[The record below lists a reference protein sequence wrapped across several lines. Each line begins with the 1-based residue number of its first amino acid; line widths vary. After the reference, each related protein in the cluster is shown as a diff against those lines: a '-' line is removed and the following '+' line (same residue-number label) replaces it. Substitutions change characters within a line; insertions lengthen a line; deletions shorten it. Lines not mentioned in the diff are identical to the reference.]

1 MKKIVGLILLAVMV
15 LIAVPAKSQIKF
27 GIKGGL
33 NISSVHFNKD
43 LVGKDNVTGFNIG
56 PMVEVMAP
64 IMGVGFDAAILYS
77 QKGIGVKSEKDIKN
91 DYIDV
96 PVNLKWKFGL
106 PIIKGYLAA
115 GPYVGF
121 RVGGDKLWDIPG
133 SVGDQLKAKS
143 FNAGLNLGAGV
154 ELIKHLQVG
163 FNYALGLT
171 DDYSA
176 SKLELNGKTEGG
188 RLRLPSCSKKNK
200 EYLMADKQRPDFS
213 SPAFFVTFGIA
224 MNIVRINKNK
234 NEVRRRYTPA
244 PVGE

>member
-106 PIIKGYLAA
+106 LLSKDIWRLVRMSVSVWVAISYGI
-115 GPYVGF
+115 F
-121 RVGGDKLWDIPG
+121 R
-133 SVGDQLKAKS
+133 DQS
-143 FNAGLNLGAGV
+143 
-154 ELIKHLQVG
+154 E
-163 FNYALGLT
+163 T
-171 DDYSA
+171 S
-176 SKLELNGKTEGG
+176 
-188 RLRLPSCSKKNK
+188 
-200 EYLMADKQRPDFS
+200 
-213 SPAFFVTFGIA
+213 
-224 MNIVRINKNK
+224 
-234 NEVRRRYTPA
+234 
-244 PVGE
+244 

>member
-1 MKKIVGLILLAVMV
+1 MKKIVGLILLAVMA

-64 IMGVGFDAAILYS
+64 IMGVGFDAAILYA

-106 PIIKGYLAA
+106 PIVKAYLAA
-115 GPYVGF
+115 GPYIGF
-121 RVGGDKLWDIPG
+121 RVGGDKFWDIPG
-133 SVGDQLKAKS
+133 SVADQVKAKNFS
-143 FNAGLNLGAGV
+143 AGLNFGAGV
-154 ELIKHLQVG
+154 ELISHLQVG
-163 FNYALGLT
+163 FNYGLGLT
-171 DDYSA
+171 DNYSIEKVNLSDGA
-176 SKLELNGKTEGG
+176 GKNRGWSITAAI
-188 RLRLPSCSKKNK
+188 L
-200 EYLMADKQRPDFS
+200 F
-213 SPAFFVTFGIA
+213 
-224 MNIVRINKNK
+224 
-234 NEVRRRYTPA
+234 
-244 PVGE
+244 

>member
-1 MKKIVGLILLAVMV
+1 MKKIVGLILLAVMA

-43 LVGKDNVTGFNIG
+43 LVRKDNVTGFNIG

-106 PIIKGYLAA
+106 PIVKAYLAA
-115 GPYVGF
+115 GPYIGF
-121 RVGGDKLWDIPG
+121 RVGGDKFWDIPG
-133 SVGDQLKAKS
+133 SVADQVKAKNFS
-143 FNAGLNLGAGV
+143 AGLNFGAGV
-154 ELIKHLQVG
+154 ELISHLQVG
-163 FNYALGLT
+163 FNYGLGLT
-171 DDYSA
+171 DNYSIEKVNLSDGA
-176 SKLELNGKTEGG
+176 GKNRGWSITAAI
-188 RLRLPSCSKKNK
+188 L
-200 EYLMADKQRPDFS
+200 F
-213 SPAFFVTFGIA
+213 
-224 MNIVRINKNK
+224 
-234 NEVRRRYTPA
+234 
-244 PVGE
+244 